1 MSALLPCVASRTSD
15 TSQTSRA
22 SRISDPGE
30 SRSAFSRFFAHVQDA
45 PWYHEFLRP
54 VVTTLADLPAGAR
67 VVDVGTGPGQLLALL
82 RQALAVECVGV
93 DTDRAML
100 DEARRRPGLADV
112 LLLQSTAGQALP
124 LPLHSVD
131 AVCFC
136 SVLYLLDAQEVEALL
151 QQASQLLRPHGRI
164 VILTPSGVVSAP
176 DQSVSSTPLALP
188 LRRQQRRQWQWTF
201 QLWRRLTASAGREWR
216 RQRLVSDFATQQ
228 GMRYA
233 SQLAFSGMALLEVVT
248 AP

>member
-1 MSALLPCVASRTSD
+1 MSALLPRGASHTSD
-15 TSQTSRA
+15 TSQTSR
-22 SRISDPGE
+22 ISDTGA
-30 SRSAFSRFFAHVQDA
+30 SRSAFSRFFARVQDA

-54 VVTTLADLPAGAR
+54 VVTTLADLPAGAL

-112 LLLQSTAGQALP
+112 PLLQSTAGQALP

-131 AVCFC
+131 AICFC
-136 SVLYLLDAQEVEALL
+136 SVLYLLDTQEVMALL

-164 VILTPSGVVSAP
+164 VILTPSGDVHDVRNIRDVGAQ
-176 DQSVSSTPLALP
+176 DLSVSPTLPALP
-188 LRRQQRRQWQWTF
+188 MPRQQRR
-201 QLWRRLTASAGREWR
+201 EW
-216 RQRLVSDFATQQ
+216 
-228 GMRYA
+228 
-233 SQLAFSGMALLEVVT
+233 
-248 AP
+248 